1 MSLPDLSL
9 HRFRAALLVLGL
21 LPLLGLGGCIESVRP
36 LYGSGSFLANGAQA
50 EKMQSVAVD
59 EIAGRLGHYLGDD
72 LKLNLNGTGAP
83 TEPQY
88 HLVITLAEATETPL
102 IDTVEGLAT
111 SATIVTTANFRLVPV
126 GNGKVFVG
134 KAYVAASYDR
144 NTNRFAN
151 VRAARDAE
159 IRDARRLADEITTQV
174 AAELATHT

>member
-1 MSLPDLSL
+1 MSLPDP
-9 HRFRAALLVLGL
+9 RPVLVRLGLL
-21 LPLLGLGGCIESVRP
+21 LPLLWLGGCIEEVRP

-59 EIAGRLGHYLGDD
+59 EISGRLGHYLGDN
-72 LKLNLNGTGAP
+72 LKLDLNGTGEP
-83 TEPQY
+83 TDPKY
-88 HLVITLAEATETPL
+88 HLVITLTESTETPL

-111 SATIVTTANFRLVPV
+111 SATIVTTARFRLVPTA
-126 GNGKVFVG
+126 NEKVFVG

-144 NTNRFAN
+144 NINRFTN

-174 AAELATHT
+174 AAELASRN

>member
-1 MSLPDLSL
+1 MSLPDLR
-9 HRFRAALLVLGL
+9 HTLLLLGL

-36 LYGSGSFLANGAQA
+36 LYGSGNFLANGAQA

-59 EIAGRLGHYLGDD
+59 EISGRLGHYLGND

-83 TEPQY
+83 TDPQY
-88 HLVITLAEATETPL
+88 HLIVALNEGTETPL

-111 SATIVTTANFRLVPV
+111 AATIVTIANFRLVPV
-126 GNGKVFVG
+126 GKGKVLVG

-144 NTNRFAN
+144 NINRFAN
-151 VRAARDAE
+151 TRAARDAE

-174 AAELATHT
+174 AAELATHS